1 MYKRQL
7 ILAAGKG
14 TRLGLN
20 DSPKCLIEFG
30 TSSLI
35 EYQIK
40 CLNEL
45 GIKNIHIITGYF
57 PEKIKSKIG
66 DLANYIHNPEF
77 SSTNNICSI
86 LCAKNFMSD
95 DFICIYGDLF
105 FDKKILENCFSS
117 KKDIVLTVE
126 KNLREETSR
135 VKIKD
140 DKIIL
145 VNKNINFNEADGNFI
160 GMAKFS
166 KNIITKLFNSIE
178 KIAKNDSQSYYTS
191 AIEDLIQNG
200 TDVHFVTTENLSWMD
215 IDTPDDLIH
224 AQELFVSQ

>member
-1 MYKRQL
+1 MDAL

-66 DLANYIHNPEF
+66 DSANYIHNPDF
-77 SSTNNICSI
+77 SNTNNICSI

-105 FDKKILENCFSS
+105 FDKKILKKCFSS
-117 KKDIVLTVE
+117 QKDIVLTVE

-145 VNKNINFNEADGNFI
+145 VNKNINFNEANGNFI

-166 KNIITKLFNSIE
+166 KNIINKLFNSIE
-178 KIAKNDSQSYYTS
+178 KTAKNDSQSYYTS

>member
-1 MYKRQL
+1 MDAL
-7 ILAAGKG
+7 ILAAGQG

-66 DLANYIHNPEF
+66 DSANYIHNPEF

-105 FDKKILENCFSS
+105 FDKKILKNCLSS
-117 KKDIVLTVE
+117 TKDIVLTVE

-140 DKIIL
+140 NKIIL

-166 KNIITKLFNSIE
+166 KNITKKLFNSIE

>member
-1 MYKRQL
+1 MDAL

-30 TSSLI
+30 NSSLI

-105 FDKKILENCFSS
+105 FDKKILKNFFSS

-178 KIAKNDSQSYYTS
+178 KIAKKDSQSYYTS

>member
-1 MYKRQL
+1 MDAL

-200 TDVHFVTTENLSWMD
+200 TDVPCVTTENLSWMD

>member
-1 MYKRQL
+1 MDAL
-7 ILAAGKG
+7 ILAAGQG

-66 DLANYIHNPEF
+66 DSANYIHNPEF

-105 FDKKILENCFSS
+105 FDKKILKNCFSS

-166 KNIITKLFNSIE
+166 KNITKKLFNSIE

>member
-1 MYKRQL
+1 MDAL
-7 ILAAGKG
+7 ILAAGQG

-105 FDKKILENCFSS
+105 FDKKILKNCFSS

>member
-1 MYKRQL
+1 MDAL

-140 DKIIL
+140 NKIIL

-166 KNIITKLFNSIE
+166 KNITKKLFNSIE
-178 KIAKNDSQSYYTS
+178 KIAKKDSQSYYTS

>member
-1 MYKRQL
+1 MDAL

-140 DKIIL
+140 NKIIL

-166 KNIITKLFNSIE
+166 KNITKKLFNSIE
-178 KIAKNDSQSYYTS
+178 KIAKKDSQSYYTS

-224 AQELFVSQ
+224 AQELFVS

>member
-1 MYKRQL
+1 MDAL

-30 TSSLI
+30 NSSLI

-105 FDKKILENCFSS
+105 FDKKILKNCFS

-178 KIAKNDSQSYYTS
+178 KIAKKDSQSYYTS

>member
-1 MYKRQL
+1 MDAL

-30 TSSLI
+30 NSSLI

-86 LCAKNFMSD
+86 YVQKISCLMILFVFME
-95 DFICIYGDLF
+95 IYFLIKKYWRIVF
-105 FDKKILENCFSS
+105 LQKKILF
-117 KKDIVLTVE
+117 
-126 KNLREETSR
+126 
-135 VKIKD
+135 
-140 DKIIL
+140 
-145 VNKNINFNEADGNFI
+145 
-160 GMAKFS
+160 
-166 KNIITKLFNSIE
+166 
-178 KIAKNDSQSYYTS
+178 
-191 AIEDLIQNG
+191 
-200 TDVHFVTTENLSWMD
+200 
-215 IDTPDDLIH
+215 
-224 AQELFVSQ
+224 

>member
-1 MYKRQL
+1 MDAL

-140 DKIIL
+140 NKIIL

-178 KIAKNDSQSYYTS
+178 KIAKKDSQSYYTS

-224 AQELFVSQ
+224 AQELFVS

>member
-1 MYKRQL
+1 MDAL

-166 KNIITKLFNSIE
+166 KNITTKLFNSIE

>member
-1 MYKRQL
+1 MDAL

-140 DKIIL
+140 NKIIL

-178 KIAKNDSQSYYTS
+178 KIAKKDSQSYYTS

>member
-1 MYKRQL
+1 MDAL

-66 DLANYIHNPEF
+66 DSANYIHNPDF
-77 SSTNNICSI
+77 SNTNNICSI

-105 FDKKILENCFSS
+105 FDKKILKKCFSS

-166 KNIITKLFNSIE
+166 KNITKKLFNSIE
-178 KIAKNDSQSYYTS
+178 KIAKKDSQSYYTS

-224 AQELFVSQ
+224 AQELFVS

>member
-1 MYKRQL
+1 MDAL

-105 FDKKILENCFSS
+105 FDKKILESCFSS

-166 KNIITKLFNSIE
+166 KNITKKLFNSIE
-178 KIAKNDSQSYYTS
+178 KIAKKDSQSYYTS

>member
-1 MYKRQL
+1 MDAL
-7 ILAAGKG
+7 ILAAGQG

-66 DLANYIHNPEF
+66 DSANYIQNPEF

-105 FDKKILENCFSS
+105 FDKKILKNCLSS
-117 KKDIVLTVE
+117 TKDIVLTVE

-140 DKIIL
+140 NKITL

-166 KNIITKLFNSIE
+166 KNITKKLFNSIE

>member
-1 MYKRQL
+1 MDAL
-7 ILAAGKG
+7 ILAAGQG

-66 DLANYIHNPEF
+66 DSANYIHNPEF

-105 FDKKILENCFSS
+105 FDKKILKNCLSS
-117 KKDIVLTVE
+117 TKDIVLTVE

-140 DKIIL
+140 NKIIL

-166 KNIITKLFNSIE
+166 KNIKKKLFNSIE

>member
-1 MYKRQL
+1 MDAL
-7 ILAAGKG
+7 ILAAGQG

-20 DSPKCLIEFG
+20 DSQKCLIAFG

-66 DLANYIHNPEF
+66 DSANYIQNPEF

-105 FDKKILENCFSS
+105 FDKKILKNCLSS
-117 KKDIVLTVE
+117 TKDIVLTVE

-140 DKIIL
+140 NKITL

-166 KNIITKLFNSIE
+166 KNITKKLFNSIE

>member
-1 MYKRQL
+1 MDAL

-105 FDKKILENCFSS
+105 FDKKILKNCFSS

-140 DKIIL
+140 DGDCLFASLLMIL
-145 VNKNINFNEADGNFI
+145 DNEKNP
-160 GMAKFS
+160 K
-166 KNIITKLFNSIE
+166 TC
-178 KIAKNDSQSYYTS
+178 
-191 AIEDLIQNG
+191 
-200 TDVHFVTTENLSWMD
+200 
-215 IDTPDDLIH
+215 
-224 AQELFVSQ
+224 VS

>member
-1 MYKRQL
+1 MDAL

-178 KIAKNDSQSYYTS
+178 KIAKQDSQSYYTS

>member
-1 MYKRQL
+1 MDAL

-105 FDKKILENCFSS
+105 FDKKILKNCFSS

-166 KNIITKLFNSIE
+166 KNITKKLFNSIE

>member
-1 MYKRQL
+1 MDAL

-140 DKIIL
+140 NKIIL

>member
-1 MYKRQL
+1 MDAL
-7 ILAAGKG
+7 ILAAGQG

-66 DLANYIHNPEF
+66 DSANYIHNPEF

-105 FDKKILENCFSS
+105 FDKKILKNCLSS
-117 KKDIVLTVE
+117 TKDIVLTVE

-140 DKIIL
+140 NKITL

-166 KNIITKLFNSIE
+166 KNITKKLFNSIE

>member
-1 MYKRQL
+1 MDAL

-178 KIAKNDSQSYYTS
+178 KIAKKDSQSYYTS

>member
-1 MYKRQL
+1 MDAL

>member
-1 MYKRQL
+1 MDAL

-166 KNIITKLFNSIE
+166 KNITKKLFNSIE
-178 KIAKNDSQSYYTS
+178 KIAKKDSQSYYTS